1 LAPNE
6 LRTRVRFL
14 NNNSIKM
21 TARLFDVLWILTTII
36 GLILILNGV
45 VHGLIYL
52 LDQEPIFQGLR
63 TLNWISLILGIGGFS
78 FGFKKL
84 DNK

>member
-1 LAPNE
+1 MAPNE

-21 TARLFDVLWILTTII
+21 TARLFDVLWIVTTII

-45 VHGLIYL
+45 VHSLIYL
-52 LDQEPIFQGLR
+52 FDQEPIFQGLR
-63 TLNWISLILGIGGFS
+63 TLNWISLISGVGVFYL
-78 FGFKKL
+78 GFKKL
-84 DNK
+84 DDN